1 MSKRHRAGDQAA
13 LPPRQEQRAHARS
26 ERHRVNTELA
36 KVAEQVSGGM
46 EPDDV
51 VEPGVGWRPERHR
64 DPAKVK
70 SQPPK
75 RRRRRHW
82 KLKMWKRRKNTRRA
96 KAIAEQRAAKVD
108 SPEENLAGV

>member
-1 MSKRHRAGDQAA
+1 MSKRHRAGEQAT
-13 LPPRQEQRAHARS
+13 LPLRQEQRAHARS

-36 KVAEQVSGGM
+36 EVAEQVSGGV

-70 SQPPK
+70 VEPTRK
-75 RRRRRHW
+75 RRRRHW
-82 KLKMWKRRKNTRRA
+82 KLKMWKRRSTARRA
-96 KAIAEQRAAKVD
+96 KAMAEKRAAQAPD
-108 SPEENLAGV
+108 AELTEA

>member
-1 MSKRHRAGDQAA
+1 MSKRHRASDQAA

-36 KVAEQVSGGM
+36 EVAEQVSGGM

-70 SQPPK
+70 SPPPK

-82 KLKMWKRRKNTRRA
+82 KLKMWKRRKNARRA

-108 SPEENLAGV
+108 SPEEDLAEV